1 MIQKLSLALVFV
13 LLASSGGNAQNTAS
27 AQPGMVYDY
36 MQMTS
41 IESVVPGGL
50 GRSRL
55 MFTTPDGKQE
65 EQELKNFFSL
75 TGINFKN
82 VTQNDV
88 AITDMVSKLSAAG
101 WELAYVTS
109 GVYSAESSTG
119 IFITRYMF
127 RKAKL

>member
-1 MIQKLSLALVFV
+1 MTKHFSLVLVFLLLCSSLAT
-13 LLASSGGNAQNTAS
+13 AQNTAP
-27 AQPGMVYDY
+27 AQPGVVYNY

-65 EQELKNFFSL
+65 EMELKNFFSL

-88 AITDMVSKLSAAG
+88 AITEMVSRLSAAG

-109 GVYSAESSTG
+109 GVYSAETSTG

-127 RKAKL
+127 RRPKQ